1 MNAARIHLAVALPAE
16 AKPLIRAF
24 GLRRLQPDSGEPP
37 LYLGSRLALVLTGAG
52 SAAMARGVARLE
64 AFGCN
69 ATTGWLNLGIA
80 GHGSLPLGSC
90 LLADSITDVHAGRQ
104 WRLRPPTI
112 ADIPTGPLHC
122 VREPVSDYAA
132 DTGYDMESA
141 GFSASLDNLGAL
153 PRAAVLKIVSDG
165 PDQPTTRIN
174 ARMVGDLI
182 QRAIP
187 MITTLIDHLYEQHA

>member
-1 MNAARIHLAVALPAE
+1 VNDARIHLAVALPAE

-37 LYLGSRLALVLTGAG
+37 LYLGSCLALVLTGAG
-52 SAAMARGVARLE
+52 SAAMARGVARLD
-64 AFGCN
+64 AYRCD
-69 ATTGWLNLGIA
+69 ATAGWLNLGIA

-90 LLADSITDVHAGRQ
+90 LLANSITDVQAGRHWQ
-104 WRLRPPTI
+104 LDAPEF
-112 ADIPTGPLHC
+112 AGMHTGPLHC

-141 GFSASLDNLGAL
+141 GFSASLDSLGAL

-182 QRAIP
+182 QRALP
-187 MITTLIDHLYEQHA
+187 LITTLIDHLYEQHA